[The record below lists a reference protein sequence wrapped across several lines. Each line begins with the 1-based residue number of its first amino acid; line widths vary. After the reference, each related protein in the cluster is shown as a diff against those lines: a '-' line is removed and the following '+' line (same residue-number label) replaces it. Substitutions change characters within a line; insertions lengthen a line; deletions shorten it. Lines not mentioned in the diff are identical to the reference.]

1 MNKNLLSLFVMAVL
15 LLFCYT
21 ATKAEPFSDEK
32 YSIHLESRVLIPE
45 QESTAELNDKLTIL
59 RDQHVLIQL
68 DHLPSDA
75 EKASLE
81 NNGIKLVAHIPYY
94 AWYAKLSAQ
103 SILPSSGIRYI
114 SAIQPSDK
122 ISQHIND
129 DGIAERGVI
138 DENTAGV
145 HVIFFSDVTLQE
157 IQSIITEYGYGENIF
172 GDVWEITLHPE
183 RLLEFAKQDCVQ
195 WIENVPPEKIAHL
208 SNVRS
213 VIHANEVQ
221 ISPYNLH
228 GNGYVAAMWD
238 AGIAYAHTDYSSRLT
253 DADGTGSHWHAT
265 MVAGAM
271 AGNGSRSYFCGGY
284 SAQWRGIATQADIIS
299 YDWDDAVTEHNSAK
313 NTYHADVSQNSWG
326 WDSCQPGHCTE
337 FGDYDSYSRSYDQI
351 VRGDLYSGYITIVT
365 SAGNQGECDY
375 CSGYLPH
382 FPYGTV
388 TGPMGTSKNAL
399 SISGTIT
406 NNNTFW
412 SESSR
417 GPTDDGRI
425 KPDLSAPA
433 CKLYSNM
440 IISTYIDNCYAMA
453 CGTSM
458 SSPVV
463 SGAVILMYEQYNEFY
478 STDPLPSTIRA
489 VLYHTA
495 IDYGNDGPDYQY
507 GYGRIHVKDA
517 IDLIIDDNGQNLKI
531 VEDQL
536 YNSQTDQ
543 FQVYVEPGQTELKIT
558 VAWDD
563 KAAYGGSGVKLLN
576 NLNLLLISPSSSN
589 YYPWTLDWNSP
600 SSPAT
605 TGIDT
610 RNNMEQVYVSNPE
623 SGVWT
628 VQVTGSYIPYAPQ
641 QYSLIGDFTE
651 NTGTIG
657 GNVTDA
663 VTADPIEGALV
674 RALHTAVSD
683 VTNSNGSYTLA
694 GLEAGVY
701 DISFSHDDYES
712 LTENDIEVIVGETTR
727 LYVEMTPISG
737 CYIRRLMLQVI
748 VYSSAAISHIWFL
761 ILSAQV
767 ILLNGALKRHRPLRR
782 Y

>member
-1 MNKNLLSLFVMAVL
+1 
-15 LLFCYT
+15 
-21 ATKAEPFSDEK
+21 
-32 YSIHLESRVLIPE
+32 
-45 QESTAELNDKLTIL
+45 
-59 RDQHVLIQL
+59 
-68 DHLPSDA
+68 
-75 EKASLE
+75 
-81 NNGIKLVAHIPYY
+81 
-94 AWYAKLSAQ
+94 
-103 SILPSSGIRYI
+103 
-114 SAIQPSDK
+114 
-122 ISQHIND
+122 
-129 DGIAERGVI
+129 
-138 DENTAGV
+138 
-145 HVIFFSDVTLQE
+145 
-157 IQSIITEYGYGENIF
+157 
-172 GDVWEITLHPE
+172 
-183 RLLEFAKQDCVQ
+183 
-195 WIENVPPEKIAHL
+195 
-208 SNVRS
+208 
-213 VIHANEVQ
+213 
-221 ISPYNLH
+221 
-228 GNGYVAAMWD
+228 
-238 AGIAYAHTDYSSRLT
+238 
-253 DADGTGSHWHAT
+253 
-265 MVAGAM
+265 
-271 AGNGSRSYFCGGY
+271 
-284 SAQWRGIATQADIIS
+284 
-299 YDWDDAVTEHNSAK
+299 
-313 NTYHADVSQNSWG
+313 
-326 WDSCQPGHCTE
+326 
-337 FGDYDSYSRSYDQI
+337 
-351 VRGDLYSGYITIVT
+351 
-365 SAGNQGECDY
+365 
-375 CSGYLPH
+375 
-382 FPYGTV
+382 
-388 TGPMGTSKNAL
+388 
-399 SISGTIT
+399 
-406 NNNTFW
+406 
-412 SESSR
+412 
-417 GPTDDGRI
+417 
-425 KPDLSAPA
+425 
-433 CKLYSNM
+433 
-440 IISTYIDNCYAMA
+440 
-453 CGTSM
+453 M

-683 VTNSNGSYTLA
+683 ITNSNGSYTLA

-701 DISFSHDDYES
+701 DISFSHDNYES

-737 CYIRRLMLQVI
+737 CDFVPGDISGDGNVI
-748 VYSSAAISHIWFL
+748 GGDVTYGVQYLLGGPPPPDSCWLASNSSWLYSAADVTGDCIFIGGDISYLVSYFIGSGNSPQWCPETPPP
-761 ILSAQV
+761 APA
-767 ILLNGALKRHRPLRR
+767 LLEGENEFIIPSEFEGNR
-782 Y
+782 